1 MGRRSAQGDM
11 QASEGESLVIE
22 TRTVA
27 SVDNPKFTPSLMT
40 SVIPIP
46 PPLKAFFAHF
56 PLYTHPA
63 IQTRERQNYSKSP
76 TLWIHPPFDPSSNFL
91 SSDIEC
97 LKWQAY
103 IALRGLSNI
112 LVRWD
117 IPPDA
122 GIDGHL
128 PNLCTYSE
136 SMGDYELLD
145 RKMIPGWVD
154 TQVSVEG
161 LDGFNDEEAKLE
173 SEAWIS
179 LLEGTVHAAVV
190 RRTCC
195 VSQCV
200 LTTLQILAQPP
211 KPLLSK
217 LTSPSFQTPAHS
229 LSALFAQPLAPFSGL
244 SSILP
249 PSGTQVDV
257 SGVYAEYKN
266 AVVALSDRLGED
278 RWFLGSRLVCL
289 SFAFGH
295 NLTYSSKPTA
305 LDALVFA
312 YLHSILSS
320 SHQIRLEVTRRANLA
335 AWHYR
340 VLHIIKP
347 CFVPH

>member
-1 MGRRSAQGDM
+1 
-11 QASEGESLVIE
+11 
-22 TRTVA
+22 
-27 SVDNPKFTPSLMT
+27 MT

-46 PPLKAFFAHF
+46 SPLKAFFAHF

-63 IQTRERQNYSKSP
+63 IQTRERQNCSKLP

-103 IALRGLSNI
+103 IALRGLPSI

-117 IPPDA
+117 LPPDA

-136 SMGDYELLD
+136 SAADYELLD

-154 TQVSVEG
+154 TQVPTDG
-161 LDGFNDEEAKLE
+161 LDGFNDDEAKLE

-179 LLEGTVHAAVV
+179 LLEGTVHAAMV

-195 VSQCV
+195 VPQYV
-200 LTTLQILAQPP
+200 LTPPQILAEPP
-211 KPLLSK
+211 KPLLNK
-217 LTSPSFQTPAHS
+217 FTSFQLPTHS
-229 LSALFAQPLAPFSGL
+229 LSVIFAQPLAPFSGL

-257 SGVYAEYKN
+257 SGVFTEYKN
-266 AVVALSDRLGED
+266 AVMALSDRLGEE
-278 RWFLGSRLVCL
+278 RWFLGSRSAPL
-289 SFAFGH
+289 SLTFGCH
-295 NLTYSSKPTA
+295 LTSSTASPQHWTLSCSHTCTLFSPRHMKSDSKLPTVQT
-305 LDALVFA
+305 L
-312 YLHSILSS
+312 
-320 SHQIRLEVTRRANLA
+320 
-335 AWHYR
+335 
-340 VLHIIKP
+340 
-347 CFVPH
+347 

>member
-1 MGRRSAQGDM
+1 MA
-11 QASEGESLVIE
+11 SLV
-22 TRTVA
+22 
-27 SVDNPKFTPSLMT
+27 
-40 SVIPIP
+40 PIP

-56 PLYTHPA
+56 PLHTHPA
-63 IQTRERQNYSKSP
+63 IQTRERQNCSKSP

-112 LVRWD
+112 SVRWD
-117 IPPDA
+117 LPPDA

-136 SMGDYELLD
+136 STADYELLD
-145 RKMIPGWVD
+145 RKMIPSWVD
-154 TQVSVEG
+154 TQVPADG
-161 LDGFNDEEAKLE
+161 LDGFNNEEAKLE

-190 RRTCC
+190 RRPRS
-195 VSQCV
+195 VSQYA
-200 LTTLQILAQPP
+200 LTPSQTLAQPP
-211 KPLLSK
+211 KPLLSR
-217 LTSPSFQTPAHS
+217 LISPPSFQPPTHS
-229 LSALFAQPLAPFSGL
+229 LSIIFAQPPAPFSGL

-266 AVVALSDRLGED
+266 ATIALSDRLEED
-278 RWFLGSRLVCL
+278 KWFLG
-289 SFAFGH
+289 
-295 NLTYSSKPTA
+295 SSKPTA

-320 SHQIRLEVTRRANLA
+320 SHQIRLEVTRHANLVS
-335 AWHYR
+335 WHR
-340 VLHIIKP
+340 RAFHIIQP
-347 CFVPH
+347 CFVAH